1 MTKIRVFS
9 LIFAVVLAVVGVS
22 AALAQEEMLEN
33 TVNIGGNDALG
44 PFLVGP
50 NGMTLYFFSRDP
62 LGESVCEGQCL
73 DAWPPLLVES
83 ADELTKQEGIA
94 GELSTV
100 ERSDGTLQVAL
111 NGLPLYYWFMDTAPG
126 EATGDRV
133 MNVWWIARPAGIY
146 PGPVGENGFVLVGPT
161 GMTLYM
167 FTRDAEGVSNCT
179 GDCAVNWPPLTVESE
194 DEILAQTNVPG
205 ELGTITRE
213 DGALQVTYN
222 GMPLYYW
229 QGDTAPGDM
238 TGEGV
243 NDVWFTIAPET
254 VVLRNSAEL
263 GDYLAGPSGYTL
275 YLFANDTEGVSNCSG
290 DCASNWPPLTVLP
303 GEKLVAGPG
312 VEGELGT
319 IEREGG
325 GTQVTYNGLPVYYW
339 AQDTQ
344 PGDTTGEG
352 VGGNWTVVRP

>member
-9 LIFAVVLAVVGVS
+9 LIFAVVLAIGGV
-22 AALAQEEMLEN
+22 ATALAQGEMLEY
-33 TVNIGGNDALG
+33 TVNIGGNDDLG

-62 LGESVCEGQCL
+62 LGQSVCEGGCL
-73 DAWPPLLVES
+73 DAWPPLTVES
-83 ADELTKQEGIA
+83 ADAVTKDEAIA
-94 GELSTV
+94 GEVGTI
-100 ERSDGTLQVAL
+100 ERSDGTLQVTL
-111 NGLPLYYWFMDTAPG
+111 NGLPLYYWFQDTAPG

-133 MNVWWIARPAGIY
+133 GNVWWVVRPAGVY
-146 PGPVGENGFVLVGPT
+146 PAPIADNGFVLVGPT

-167 FTRDAEGVSNCT
+167 FTDDEQNVSNCS
-179 GDCAVNWPPLTVESE
+179 GDCAVNWPPLTVASE
-194 DEILAQTNVPG
+194 DEILGATNMAG
-205 ELGTITRE
+205 ELGTITRD
-213 DGALQVTYN
+213 DGTLQVTYN

-229 QGDTAPGDM
+229 KSDMARGDA

-243 NDVWFTIAPET
+243 GDKWYTIAPET
-254 VVLRNSAEL
+254 VSLRTSDSL

-275 YLFANDTEGVSNCSG
+275 YLFANDTEGVSNCVD
-290 DCASNWPPLTVLP
+290 DCAANWPPLTVLP

-312 VEGELGT
+312 IEGTLAT
-319 IEREGG
+319 IERPGG
-325 GTQVTYNGLPVYYW
+325 GMQVTYNGLPVYYW
-339 AQDTQ
+339 VRDTK